1 MQASRYS
8 TSVLP
13 VDNPQ
18 AFLTAVSLLRSGEV
32 IAFPTDTVYGV
43 GCDLWQPAAV
53 ERIYRIKQRP
63 LNMAIPL
70 LVAGM
75 SSVQQVSC
83 NLGSTFFL
91 LAEHFWPGE
100 LTLIVPRLPSVPD
113 VVTAGGDTVA
123 LRMPAYQ
130 AVLELCEALG
140 GALAVTS
147 ANLSGSPA
155 CVTAEE
161 VLRDLGGHL
170 PLILDGGP
178 CSGGVAST
186 IVNCTVEPPR
196 VLRLRNLTLEMLQ
209 KVIPNIQY
217 KP

>member
-8 TSVLP
+8 TLVLP

-91 LAEHFWPGE
+91 LAEAFLAGRTH
-100 LTLIVPRLPSVPD
+100 PD
-113 VVTAGGDTVA
+113 CSAPAFCSRCCHRRRRYGCLADACLSGGIGA
-123 LRMPAYQ
+123 LRSPGGSTGGNQRQSFRFAG
-130 AVLELCEALG
+130 LCNG
-140 GALAVTS
+140 RRGLAGPWR
-147 ANLSGSPA
+147 ASP
-155 CVTAEE
+155 THPGW
-161 VLRDLGGHL
+161 R
-170 PLILDGGP
+170 PL
-178 CSGGVAST
+178 
-186 IVNCTVEPPR
+186 
-196 VLRLRNLTLEMLQ
+196 
-209 KVIPNIQY
+209 
-217 KP
+217 